1 MWNPFFAVHYLL
13 FWTLNRN
20 VHRKS
25 FTPAFLWFEGD
36 RNYAVFT
43 TTTSFYPK
51 TYRARF
57 AKSTITRLRFAK
69 PTISSSGYDFNI
81 PYLEHEI
88 SIGRQR
94 NEWLA
99 RNSAFVFSPKTIVFG
114 PCDPQTM
121 WTARK
126 TRAVRRQ
133 RTSSSREGAKTFRTL
148 NSFCRPLRPP
158 FGRGPPVHVARG
170 QASRRVAASKV
181 INALSICFALRL
193 GPSAIHTPA
202 VRAGLPRV
210 FHPRNA
216 KPPYPGAYIIYYCR
230 RPKRLWSAVV
240 GYEPGGNRMRAVSV

>member
-1 MWNPFFAVHYLL
+1 MRSPFFALHYLL

-20 VHRKS
+20 VHRKP

-36 RNYAVFT
+36 HNYAVFT

-69 PTISSSGYDFNI
+69 PTISSSGYYFNI
-81 PYLEHEI
+81 PHLKHWI

-99 RNSAFVFSPKTIVFG
+99 SDSAFVFSPKTIVFG

-133 RTSSSREGAKTFRTL
+133 RTWSCSRERGEAKTIRTL
-148 NSFCRPLRPP
+148 NSFCRPLRTNAPP
-158 FGRGPPVHVARG
+158 IRPRPTCSRGPRAAVET
-170 QASRRVAASKV
+170 SRRVE
-181 INALSICFALRL
+181 
-193 GPSAIHTPA
+193 GD
-202 VRAGLPRV
+202 
-210 FHPRNA
+210 
-216 KPPYPGAYIIYYCR
+216 
-230 RPKRLWSAVV
+230 
-240 GYEPGGNRMRAVSV
+240 